1 MDYGDISSGTMI
13 IFRTIQKIKIILSG
27 SQKKKI
33 PQLAI
38 LMIIG
43 GILETLSTS
52 LMLPFMDVAMDPS
65 KAMSNEYV
73 VMLCN
78 FLGIQTARTLLVF
91 LALILALLYL
101 TKNVYLMLEY
111 NVQYR
116 FVYKNLYYMQNRL
129 LEALLHRPYEYFLN
143 LNSGEM
149 IRIVNTDT
157 SRAFNSLTTLLAL
170 FTELVVTVMLL
181 GAVFFIAPIITLV
194 VALIMLVL
202 LLMINAVIKPVIR
215 KMALQNQNSQAG
227 TNKWLLQSLQGIKDV
242 KISGKEK
249 FFYDNFKSYGKLN
262 VKASQTYQT
271 LVLVPRFLIE
281 AACMSSMFIVVAVML
296 YRGVQLEKII
306 PALSTVAMAAIRLLP
321 SVNRM
326 SSAIGTIAFNE
337 PSLDKTLENLN
348 ILNSTSGEWTSEKAM
363 DKESVVPNLTNSIKF
378 TGVSYRYPDSD
389 NYVIENVSF
398 EVKKGEAVGIVGPS
412 GAGKTTTID
421 LMLSLLKPESGKI
434 LVDGVDVSMDP
445 AKWISQIGYIPQM
458 IFMLD
463 DTIRANVAFGEP
475 PSSVADEDVW
485 RALEEAALADYIRTL
500 PKGLDTEIGE
510 RGVRLSGGQRQRIG
524 IARALYRNPGVL
536 VFDEA
541 TSALDNDTENAIME
555 SINRLQG
562 NKTMIIIA
570 HRLTTIEKCDHIY
583 RVENG
588 NITMEK

>member
-1 MDYGDISSGTMI
+1 MI
-13 IFRTIQKIKIILSG
+13 IFRTIQKIKIILSS

-348 ILNSTSGEWTSEKAM
+348 ILNSTSGEWTSDKAM
-363 DKESVVPNLTNSIKF
+363 DKESAVPNLTNSIKF